1 MKKIILIM
9 LMVVSLGLASCT
21 KHARV
26 RNFGDDM
33 TITLPAGY
41 KLVEVTW
48 KESSIWYLIEP
59 MDSTYTPKTK
69 IFKEDSRFGM
79 FNGSITFIESK

>member
-1 MKKIILIM
+1 MLI
-9 LMVVSLGLASCT
+9 VVSLGLTSCT
-21 KHARV
+21 KNGRV
-26 RNFGDDM
+26 RNWGDDM
-33 TITLPAGY
+33 SITLPAGY

-59 MDSTYTPKTK
+59 MDSTDTPKTK